1 MDENELSKI
10 VVDCCYKIHTKL
22 GPGLLESVYEEVLCY
37 ELRKNN
43 LNYARQN
50 PVKIIYE
57 EVTLD
62 IGFIADIIVEDK
74 LILELKSVETLKNVH
89 YKQLLTYLKL
99 NNKKLGL
106 LINFNENLIKNGIKR
121 IVNNL

>member
-1 MDENELSKI
+1 MIFQKI
-10 VVDCCYKIHTKL
+10 VVDCCFKIHTKL

-37 ELRKNN
+37 ELRKNGI
-43 LNYARQN
+43 NYIRQN

-62 IGFIADIIVEDK
+62 MGFIADIVVENK
-74 LILELKSVETLKNVH
+74 LILELKSVETLKAVH
-89 YKQLLTYLKL
+89 LKQLLTYLRL

>member
-1 MDENELSKI
+1 MTENELSKI

-37 ELRKNN
+37 ELSKNKI
-43 LNYARQN
+43 NYIRQH

-57 EVTLD
+57 EVTLNV
-62 IGFIADIIVEDK
+62 GFIADIIVEDK

-89 YKQLLTYLKL
+89 YKQLLTYIRL